1 LGGLFERQGIKMV
14 ALSQALRAQYFDAAR
29 AARER
34 LGDRL
39 LTRALLDDVM
49 RLLADYR
56 AENGR

>member
-1 LGGLFERQGIKMV
+1 MV
-14 ALSQALRAQYFDAAR
+14 PLSPALRAQYFESAR

-34 LGDRL
+34 LGDKL
-39 LTRALLDDVM
+39 LTRALLDEVM

>member
-1 LGGLFERQGIKMV
+1 
-14 ALSQALRAQYFDAAR
+14 
-29 AARER
+29 

-39 LTRALLDDVM
+39 LTRALLDEVM